1 MPKLFVSV
9 WLAQSMPWQKG
20 YRLTSPV
27 F

>member
-1 MPKLFVSV
+1 MPKLFVPV

>member
-1 MPKLFVSV
+1 MPKLFVPV

-20 YRLTSPV
+20 YRLTSLV